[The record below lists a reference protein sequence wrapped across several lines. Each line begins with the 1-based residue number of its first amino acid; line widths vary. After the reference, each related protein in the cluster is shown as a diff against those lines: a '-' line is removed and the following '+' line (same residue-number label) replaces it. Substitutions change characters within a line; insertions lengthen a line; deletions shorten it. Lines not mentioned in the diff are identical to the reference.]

1 MKTSVHSS
9 HYEKLRLWLKSA
21 RQARE
26 LSLRDVAEITGVHYS
41 VYAKMEHARRRIDIV
56 EFVEYCKVLE
66 VDPQEGL
73 SEIIDSINQSRT
85 KPKAESKRKRG

>member
-9 HYEKLRLWLKSA
+9 HYDKLRLWLKSA

-66 VDPQEGL
+66 VDPLEGL
-73 SEIIDSINQSRT
+73 KEVITSVH
-85 KPKAESKRKRG
+85 KAEKSRVSNKDDF